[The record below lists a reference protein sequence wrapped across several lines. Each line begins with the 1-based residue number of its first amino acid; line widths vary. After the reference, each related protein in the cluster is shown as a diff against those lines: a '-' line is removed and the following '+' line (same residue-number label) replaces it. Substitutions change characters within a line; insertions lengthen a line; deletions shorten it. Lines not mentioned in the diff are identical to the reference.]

1 MCETGTYDGLG
12 ALVLLRALARN
23 RAEGSPG
30 ELLSFDRSAESGS
43 YVDRTRYPEWRLV
56 LGLTAETLE
65 PAVNGRPVGA
75 LFHDTEHTEAIQRFE
90 FGVALR
96 RPDSP
101 LVLVDSSGAA
111 TPTLERMTAEHGGV
125 YRQVPIRAADHWYT
139 PPPFAF
145 AVFGAGNR

>member
-1 MCETGTYDGLG
+1 M
-12 ALVLLRALARN
+12 
-23 RAEGSPG
+23 
-30 ELLSFDRSAESGS
+30 
-43 YVDRTRYPEWRLV
+43 
-56 LGLTAETLE
+56 
-65 PAVNGRPVGA
+65 NGRPVGA

-111 TPTLERMTAEHGGV
+111 TPTLECMTAEHGGV